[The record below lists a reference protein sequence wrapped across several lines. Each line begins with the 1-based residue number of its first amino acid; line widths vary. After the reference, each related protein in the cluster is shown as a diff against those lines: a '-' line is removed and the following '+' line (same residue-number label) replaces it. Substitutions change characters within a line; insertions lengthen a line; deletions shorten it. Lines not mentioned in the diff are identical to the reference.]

1 MVLVKFSMTKKKI
14 TNYKYKSNTS
24 STFKTAVIMI
34 ICILLL
40 LGIFYLITTKILD
53 NAKKKKDETLD
64 VYIQYD
70 EILAGESFNQKEEE
84 YLVVYY
90 DSSDKYSILKS
101 LVSSYQS
108 KDDVT
113 RVYTVDL
120 ANGMN
125 KKYIGDQVDTSSP
138 SSLKVVYP
146 TMLRFKNGS
155 VSETITSDDEIYE
168 YFREK

>member
-1 MVLVKFSMTKKKI
+1 MSKTKNKK
-14 TNYKYKSNTS
+14 TTVHRYKSDTSNTA
-24 STFKTAVIMI
+24 KTAIIMVV
-34 ICILLL
+34 CILLL
-40 LGIFYLITTKILD
+40 LGIFYFITTKILD
-53 NAKKKKDETLD
+53 NAKKEKEEIGE

-113 RVYTVDL
+113 RVYAVDL

-125 KKYIGDQVDTSSP
+125 KKYIGQQVDTSSP
-138 SSLKVVYP
+138 SNLKVVYP
-146 TMLRFKNGS
+146 TMIRFKNGS
-155 VSETITSDDEIYE
+155 VSETITSDDQIYE